1 MEEIIECVPNISE
14 GRRKEVVEEIVK
26 NLRSTGVKILDYS
39 SDPDH
44 NRSVITFVGDKETVK
59 KGALQVARDAVR
71 LIDLRKHHGT
81 HPRMGAV
88 DVIPFIPI
96 KNTTMKDCIKI
107 SKEVG
112 KQIAEELRVPVYLY
126 AESATTPER
135 KKLPNIRKGEFEG
148 FFEKIKEPEWAP
160 DFGERVVHPTAGV
173 TAVGAREFL
182 IAYNI
187 NLATTDLKI
196 AKKIARSIRESSGG
210 LQYIQ
215 AKGMELKEKNCVQ
228 VSMNILN
235 YKKAPLYRVFEIV
248 KMEAARYGVNII
260 ESELIGLMPMKAAL
274 DSLAFYLQFPKL
286 SADQIVETKIYE

>member
-14 GRRKEVVEEIVK
+14 GRRKEVIDEIIK

-39 SDPDH
+39 SDSDH
-44 NRSVITFVGDKETVK
+44 NRSVITFVGDRETVK
-59 KGALQVARDAVR
+59 KGALQVSRDAVQ
-71 LIDLRKHHGT
+71 LIDLRVHHGT

-96 KNTTMKDCIKI
+96 KNVTMKDCIEI

-112 KQIAEELRVPVYLY
+112 KVIAEELHIPVYLY

-148 FFEKIKEPEWAP
+148 FFEKIKQPEWAP
-160 DFGERVVHPTAGV
+160 DFGERKVHPTAGV

-187 NLATTDLKI
+187 NLATTDLSI

-215 AKGMELKEKNCVQ
+215 AKGMELKDKGCVQ
-228 VSMNILN
+228 VSMNLLN

-248 KMEAARYGVNII
+248 KMEAARYGVSIL

-274 DSLAFYLQFPKL
+274 NSLAFYMQFPKL
-286 SADQIVETKIYE
+286 STDQILETKIYE

>member
-14 GRRKEVVEEIVK
+14 GRRKEVIEEVIK

-44 NRSVITFVGDKETVK
+44 NRSVITFVGDRETVK

-96 KNTTMKDCIKI
+96 KNVTMKDCIEI
-107 SKEVG
+107 SREVG
-112 KQIAEELRVPVYLY
+112 KQIAEELGVPVYLY

-160 DFGERVVHPTAGV
+160 DFGERKVHPTAGV

-215 AKGMELKEKNCVQ
+215 ARGMELKEKGCVQ

-248 KMEAARYGVNII
+248 KMEAARYGVNIL

-274 DSLAFYLQFPKL
+274 DSLAFYMQFPKL
-286 SADQIVETKIYE
+286 STDQIVETKIYE